1 MIGNYA
7 PGGNRDSEVSPPVRS
22 YSIVAKL
29 MRRTA
34 VPLTFALALPV
45 ALALALPD
53 GARPATPLADAGL
66 SPHATVLWIGAHPDD
81 EALVAGALLAELSRS
96 GRRVF
101 VVSLTRGEGTGIP
114 GHEADEETA
123 AVRAREYCLACT
135 LYQAQDCASEGFP
148 SLAHLSGQAGAF
160 RESPAQVIETWR
172 RRGHADPVRC
182 LAEWIEQLSPEWIL
196 TLDPDHGMYGHP
208 EHRAAGMLAV
218 AAARTIAPAAR
229 PRVFAAE
236 NRFASILSSNL
247 DPGPVTLAIAA
258 DVPCSLERTCWEIGA
273 EAAATYASQG
283 LPDLRGVPPAERV
296 TSLRELPVR

>member
-1 MIGNYA
+1 
-7 PGGNRDSEVSPPVRS
+7 
-22 YSIVAKL
+22 

-34 VPLTFALALPV
+34 VLLALALPV
-45 ALALALPD
+45 AGALAAPES
-53 GARPATPLADAGL
+53 ARTPVRLDATGL

-81 EALVAGALLAELSRS
+81 EALVAGALLAQLSRS

-101 VVSLTRGEGTGIP
+101 VVSLTRGEGTGIQ
-114 GHEADEETA
+114 GHEADEVTA
-123 AVRAREYCLACT
+123 AARAREYCLACT
-135 LYQAQDCASEGFP
+135 LYRAEDCASEAFP
-148 SLAHLSGQAGAF
+148 SLAHLSGEAGAF
-160 RESPAQVIETWR
+160 RESPEQVIETWR

-182 LAEWIEQLSPEWIL
+182 LAEWIERLSPEWIL

-218 AAARTIAPAAR
+218 AAARRVPAAGKR
-229 PRVFAAE
+229 QVFAAE

-247 DPGPVTLAIAA
+247 DPGPVTLAISA
-258 DVPCSLERTCWEIGA
+258 DVPCSPERTCWEIGA

-296 TSLRELPVR
+296 TSLRALPIR